1 MFHLCQLCSSA
12 DLRHRLSSITEE
24 LESLRRQREK
34 ELVVSSDEKAV
45 LQDMTNRLA
54 AEIKQAKEEVRIAV
68 ERGMNSDRE
77 RAEQQLVRNQ
87 YVSLSNRTY

>member
-1 MFHLCQLCSSA
+1 M
-12 DLRHRLSSITEE
+12 
-24 LESLRRQREK
+24 
-34 ELVVSSDEKAV
+34 VSSDEKAV

-77 RAEQQLVRNQ
+77 RAEQQLVWNQ
-87 YVSLSNRTY
+87 YVSLSIRTKVS

>member
-1 MFHLCQLCSSA
+1 M
-12 DLRHRLSSITEE
+12 
-24 LESLRRQREK
+24 
-34 ELVVSSDEKAV
+34 VSSDEKAV

-77 RAEQQLVRNQ
+77 RAEQQLVWNQ
-87 YVSLSNRTY
+87 YVSVSIRTKAF

>member
-1 MFHLCQLCSSA
+1 M
-12 DLRHRLSSITEE
+12 
-24 LESLRRQREK
+24 
-34 ELVVSSDEKAV
+34 VSSDEKAV

-77 RAEQQLVRNQ
+77 RAEQQLVWNQ
-87 YVSLSNRTY
+87 YVSLSIRTKAF

>member
-1 MFHLCQLCSSA
+1 M
-12 DLRHRLSSITEE
+12 
-24 LESLRRQREK
+24 
-34 ELVVSSDEKAV
+34 VSSDEKAV

-77 RAEQQLVRNQ
+77 RAEQQLVWNQ
-87 YVSLSNRTY
+87 YVSLSIRTKAS